1 MTDKEAKIYPRTV
14 RLLSG
19 LPGTTVCV
27 ALWHAVNCN
36 KRGVCRDTYERIA
49 FQLECSIRSVQR
61 SEAQLVDEG
70 LGKIVIRDGQ
80 RVGFDVSE
88 LLRKQVDRSVAKQA
102 RAAIEAVDND
112 GA

>member
-1 MTDKEAKIYPRTV
+1 MRTAEIHARTV
-14 RLLSG
+14 RLLAG
-19 LPGTTVCV
+19 LPSTTVCV

-36 KRGVCRDTYERIA
+36 KRGICRDTYERIA
-49 FQLECSIRSVQR
+49 FELDCSIRSVQR

-88 LLRKQVDRSVAKQA
+88 LLRVKVDRTVARQIRKAAAQA
-102 RAAIEAVDND
+102 AKRNGV
-112 GA
+112 